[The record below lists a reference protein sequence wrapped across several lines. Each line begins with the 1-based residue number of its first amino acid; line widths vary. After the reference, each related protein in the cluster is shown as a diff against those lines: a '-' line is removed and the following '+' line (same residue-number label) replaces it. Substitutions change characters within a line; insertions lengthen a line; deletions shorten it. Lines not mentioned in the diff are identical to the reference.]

1 MKTQVTLSVLAAAA
15 TFAIAVAAQTTPMT
29 NFQIATRK
37 GAMNLQSKYAGPL
50 FAMAR
55 GARPYDAQIV
65 QRNADYL
72 LVISQMPWDDFQPNS
87 LGLSNTKAKDAI
99 VKDADKFKKL
109 VDTLQSEEQKLAAAA
124 RNGDQAA
131 VKSAVQA
138 MGRTCN
144 SCHEDFSDFDFR
156 FKFE

>member
-1 MKTQVTLSVLAAAA
+1 MQVAVSVLAATA
-15 TFAIAVAAQTTPMT
+15 TLAIAAAAQTGASP
-29 NFQIATRK
+29 NFQIALRK

-55 GARPYDAQIV
+55 GAVPYDARVV

-72 LVISQMPWDDFQPNS
+72 VIISQMPWDDFQPNS
-87 LGLSNTKAKDAI
+87 LGLPNTKAKDAI
-99 VKDADKFKKL
+99 VKDAEKFKQL
-109 VDTLQSEEQKLAAAA
+109 VDTLQSEEQKVATAA
-124 RNGDQAA
+124 RAGDQAA

-144 SCHEDFSDFDFR
+144 SCHETFSDFDFR